1 MSEISIRP
9 NPLPAFRPLYELP
22 TGTWLVINMGG
33 RGSGKSHE
41 GSKFVTLKAVCEN
54 KRIAV
59 LRDEKST
66 ITQSILHEIKNRYN
80 ELNEKLGGVL
90 NSKFDFQ
97 SNVLKHLPTGKD
109 LIFTK
114 GFRASSSGKT
124 ASLKSIADVDIA
136 IIEEFEDISDEGQ
149 FNTFAD
155 SIRNE
160 GSFIL
165 INANVPNKNHWFL
178 KRYFNLE
185 PSDHDGYFKLIPKNI
200 KGVVYIN
207 SNFEGNIH
215 LNQIIRDK
223 YREYGDPESHL
234 YDLRYYLTQIKGY
247 TTEGRKGQIFKGW
260 KRISDAEFKGLEYKS
275 VYVIDF
281 GYSDDPCAISEFKM
295 HNNKIYGRLL
305 VYETELGNTA
315 IAKRLIDLGVKLSD
329 VIIADSAEPKSISHL
344 RNVDGSLSNVE
355 GYPMLRAGFN
365 IAPAIK
371 GEDSINYGIQKLKEC
386 DVYWTESS
394 HAVWEEEYPNY
405 CWALDG
411 NGNPTDK
418 PIDKYNHAIDT
429 LRMFINAKGR
439 LF

>member
-1 MSEISIRP
+1 MSEIIIKP
-9 NPLPAFRPLYELP
+9 NPLPAFRLLYTLP
-22 TGTWLVINMGG
+22 EGTWLVINMGG
-33 RGSGKSHE
+33 RGSGKSYE
-41 GSKFVTLKAVCEN
+41 GSKFVTLKAVAER
-54 KRIAV
+54 KRVAV

-80 ELNEKLGGVL
+80 ELNDKLSGTL
-90 NSKFDFQ
+90 NKSFDFQ
-97 SNVLKHLPTGKD
+97 SNVLKHIPTGKD

-114 GFRASSSGKT
+114 GFRTTSSGKT

-165 INANVPNKNHWFL
+165 INANVPNKNHWFI

-185 PSDHDGYFKLIPKNI
+185 PSDHDGYYKLVPKNI
-200 KGVVYIN
+200 KGVVYID
-207 SNFEGNIH
+207 SNYTGNTH
-215 LNQIIRDK
+215 LNPIIRDK
-223 YREYGDPESHL
+223 YKEYGNPDSPL
-234 YDLRYYLTQIKGY
+234 YDLHYYLTQIQGY

-260 KRISDAEFKGLEYKS
+260 KRITDKEFTEMPYRS

-281 GYSDDPCAISEFKM
+281 GFSNDPCAVSEFKM
-295 HNNKIYGRLL
+295 HNNCIYGKLL

-315 IAKRLIDLGVKLSD
+315 LAKRLIDLGVKITD

-344 RNVDGSLSNVE
+344 RNVDGSLSHVE
-355 GYPMLRAGFN
+355 GYPILRSGFN

-371 GEDSINYGIQKLKEC
+371 GEDSINYGIGKLKEC
-386 DVYWTESS
+386 EVYWTESS
-394 HAVWEEEYPNY
+394 KAVWDEEYPNY

-411 NGNPTDK
+411 NGTPTDK